1 MRADPLFIGLD
12 VGTSGARAVVID
24 EMGAM
29 RSDGRA
35 SMAEFG
41 TNPRDP
47 LTWLA
52 AVEGALGAALTG
64 IARSR
69 VAAIAV
75 DGTSGTLV
83 PVNVKGEP
91 LALARMY
98 NDPCEDSA
106 LLSAID
112 AAAPPESAAR
122 GPTSGLARAAL
133 FLKLKPAK
141 ILHQADWIAFRFSG
155 RFMSDANN
163 ALKTGYDPVA
173 LGWPGWIE
181 RVGVDAAFLPDV
193 VTPGVSVGSIAPAA
207 ARAFGLP
214 ADMCIAAGTT
224 DGCASFLA
232 TGARSVGDGV
242 TALGTSLTLKLLSD
256 KPIFAPRYGV
266 YSHRLLDMWLAG
278 GASNSGGAALLAH
291 FSPDEIEVLTPL
303 IDPEIETGLDYYPL
317 TAKGERFPIADPDF
331 SPRMAP
337 RPESREK
344 FLQAILEGIAGVEAL
359 GYRRLAELGAPA
371 LVSMRTVGGGARN
384 PAWTSHP
391 REEARRL
398 VHRTDLERSRV
409 WHSIAGDARL
419 GRMQHRAHGIAA
431 RAPTFG

>member
-1 MRADPLFIGLD
+1 MRADPLFVGID
-12 VGTSGARAVVID
+12 VGTSGARVVVID
-24 EMGAM
+24 ETGVA

-35 SMAEFG
+35 SMAEFD
-41 TNPRDP
+41 TDPRDP

-52 AVEGALGAALTG
+52 AVESALGAALVG
-64 IARSR
+64 VARSR
-69 VAAIAV
+69 VAALAV

-83 PVNVKGEP
+83 PVNVEGEP
-91 LALARMY
+91 LARARMY

-112 AAAPPESAAR
+112 AAAPAESAAR

-155 RFMSDANN
+155 RFVSDANN

-173 LGWPGWIE
+173 RGWPAWIE
-181 RVGVDAAFLPDV
+181 RVGVDAALLPDIV
-193 VTPGVSVGSIAPAA
+193 APGVSVGAIAPAS

-214 ADMCIAAGTT
+214 ADVCVAAGTT

-232 TGARSVGDGV
+232 TGAKSVGDGV
-242 TALGTSLTLKLLSD
+242 TALGTTLTLKLLSD
-256 KPIFAPRYGV
+256 KPLFAPRYGV

-291 FSPDEIEVLTPL
+291 FPPDEIEALTPL
-303 IDPEIETGLDYYPL
+303 IDPDADTGLDYYPL
-317 TAKGERFPIADPDF
+317 TRKGERFPIADPDLP
-331 SPRMAP
+331 PRMAP
-337 RPESREK
+337 RPKSREK
-344 FLQAILEGIAGVEAL
+344 FLQAILEGIASIEAL

-384 PAWTSHP
+384 PAWTCIRARKLGVPFIAPISC
-391 REEARRL
+391 EAAYGAAL
-398 VHRTDLERSRV
+398 L
-409 WHSIAGDARL
+409 A
-419 GRMQHRAHGIAA
+419 MRAWG
-431 RAPTFG
+431 G

>member
-24 EMGAM
+24 EMGAT

-173 LGWPGWIE
+173 LAWPAWIE

-193 VTPGVSVGSIAPAA
+193 VAPGVSVGSITPAA

-214 ADMCIAAGTT
+214 ADVCIAAGTT

-232 TGARSVGDGV
+232 TGARTVGDGV

-303 IDPEIETGLDYYPL
+303 IDLETETGLDYYPL

-331 SPRMAP
+331 PPRWRRVQRAAKSFSRRSSKVSPASRRSATEGSPNSGRPPSSRCARSEAAP
-337 RPESREK
+337 GIPPGLRIRERK
-344 FLQAILEGIAGVEAL
+344 LGVPFIEPISSEAAYGTAL
-359 GYRRLAELGAPA
+359 LA
-371 LVSMRTVGGGARN
+371 MRAWGGCN
-384 PAWTSHP
+384 T
-391 REEARRL
+391 E
-398 VHRTDLERSRV
+398 RT
-409 WHSIAGDARL
+409 A
-419 GRMQHRAHGIAA
+419 
-431 RAPTFG
+431 

>member
-1 MRADPLFIGLD
+1 MRSDPLFVGID

-24 EMGAM
+24 QRCDAH
-29 RSDGRA
+29 SDGRA

-41 TNPRDP
+41 TDPRDP

-52 AVEGALGAALTG
+52 AVESALGAALAG
-64 IARSR
+64 VSRGR
-69 VAAIAV
+69 VAALAV

-112 AAAPPESAAR
+112 NSAPADSAAR
-122 GPTSGLARAAL
+122 GTTSGLARAAL
-133 FLKLKPAK
+133 FANLKPAK

-155 RFMSDANN
+155 RFISDANT

-173 LGWPGWIE
+173 LVWPGWIE
-181 RVGVDAAFLPDV
+181 RVGVDAALLPDV
-193 VTPGVSVGSIAPAA
+193 VTPGVSVGTIAPAA

-317 TAKGERFPIADPDF
+317 TARGERFPIADPDF

-384 PAWTSHP
+384 PAWTRI
-391 REEARRL
+391 RERKLGVPFIEPISTEA
-398 VHRTDLERSRV
+398 
-409 WHSIAGDARL
+409 AYG
-419 GRMQHRAHGIAA
+419 AA
-431 RAPTFG
+431 LLAMHAWGGL

>member
-1 MRADPLFIGLD
+1 MRSDPLFVGID

-24 EMGAM
+24 ETGAAL
-29 RSDGRA
+29 SNGRA

-41 TNPRDP
+41 TDPRDP

-52 AVEGALGAALTG
+52 AVESALGAALG
-64 IARSR
+64 GVDRNR
-69 VAAIAV
+69 VAALAV

-83 PVNVKGEP
+83 PVNGKGEP

-98 NDPCEDSA
+98 SEPCEDPA
-106 LLSAID
+106 LLAAID
-112 AAAPPESAAR
+112 AAAPAESAAR
-122 GPTSGLARAAL
+122 GPTSGLARAAQ
-133 FLKLKPAK
+133 FAKLTPAK

-163 ALKTGYDPVA
+163 ALKTGFDPVA
-173 LGWPGWIE
+173 LAWPAWIE
-181 RVGVDAAFLPDV
+181 RVGVEFALLPEV
-193 VTPGVSVGSIAPAA
+193 ATPGASVGTIAPAA

-214 ADMCIAAGTT
+214 ADVCIAAGTT

-232 TGARSVGDGV
+232 TGASRVGDGV

-278 GASNSGGAALLAH
+278 GASNSGGASLLAH
-291 FSPDEIEVLTPL
+291 FSPIEIEALTPL
-303 IDPEIETGLDYYPL
+303 IDPEADTGLDYYPL
-317 TAKGERFPIADPDF
+317 TRKGERFPIADPNLA
-331 SPRMAP
+331 PRMAP
-337 RPESREK
+337 RPESREQ
-344 FLQAILEGIAGVEAL
+344 FFQAILEGIASIEAL

-384 PAWTSHP
+384 PAWTRIRARKLGVRFIEPISS
-391 REEARRL
+391 EAAYGAALLARRA
-398 VHRTDLERSRV
+398 SR
-409 WHSIAGDARL
+409 G
-419 GRMQHRAHGIAA
+419 
-431 RAPTFG
+431 

>member
-1 MRADPLFIGLD
+1 MRRDPLFAGID
-12 VGTSGARAVVID
+12 VGTSGARVVVID
-24 EMGAM
+24 ETGAA

-35 SMAEFG
+35 SMADFG
-41 TNPRDP
+41 TDPRDP

-52 AVEGALGAALTG
+52 AVERALGAALVG
-64 IARSR
+64 VARSR
-69 VAAIAV
+69 VAALAV

-83 PVNVKGEP
+83 PVNVEGEP
-91 LALARMY
+91 LARGRMY
-98 NDPCEDSA
+98 DDPCEDSA

-112 AAAPPESAAR
+112 AAAPAESAAR

-155 RFMSDANN
+155 RFVSDANN

-173 LGWPGWIE
+173 LGWPAWIE
-181 RVGVDAAFLPDV
+181 RVGVDVALLPDV
-193 VTPGVSVGSIAPAA
+193 VAPGVSVGAIAPASA
-207 ARAFGLP
+207 CAFGLP
-214 ADMCIAAGTT
+214 ADVCVAAGTT

-232 TGARSVGDGV
+232 TGAKNVGDGV
-242 TALGTSLTLKLLSD
+242 TALGTTLTLKLLSD

-291 FSPDEIEVLTPL
+291 FPPDEIEALTPL
-303 IDPEIETGLDYYPL
+303 IDPDADTGLDYYPL
-317 TAKGERFPIADPDF
+317 TRKGERFPIADPDLP
-331 SPRMAP
+331 PRMAP
-337 RPESREK
+337 RPKSREK
-344 FLQAILEGIAGVEAL
+344 FLQAILEGIASIEAL

-384 PAWTSHP
+384 PAWTRIRARKLGVPFIEPISS
-391 REEARRL
+391 EAAYGAAL
-398 VHRTDLERSRV
+398 L
-409 WHSIAGDARL
+409 A
-419 GRMQHRAHGIAA
+419 MRAWG
-431 RAPTFG
+431 G